1 MAIPGIQEIQALAFK
16 YSKAQLAN
24 MVQMGMLDPQK
35 ATMAG
40 FMRDRIAKEDMK
52 PPTTTVAQDALG
64 IAPPQEQPMPPQGQP
79 MPPQGAPMPEMAGLE
94 SLPAGNVGEYAG
106 GGIVAFDDGGE
117 VQGYAKGDLVYG
129 DKTWEEL
136 KPVKQ
141 PPRFASERFTNLFDE
156 GRRIDPFTGEEITLA
171 EFLDRARK
179 GPPSKREKPVSSPPK
194 TDLPPISSPS
204 TKGGKG
210 SLIDPEF
217 RDGDPDKKVRL
228 GVYRDE
234 LAKAQQKLAAA
245 TTQEDKARAQADI
258 DALNREIANASKS
271 APTKGFGNVTKIP
284 QGDPRIAAQ
293 RDAMSLPAINPPAQT
308 APNNEDFVARATGV
322 AEQVY
327 PKGEIP
333 KEMSVKEAFDLSN
346 QALTEAG
353 ADLDFYTKQDK
364 DLEKEGATFAK
375 DREEAKTFRILQAA
389 AGVLSGTS
397 PFASVNI
404 GKGVAPAVEGL
415 AADLKEFN
423 KNERALRDAQ
433 RKLKADQQQFN
444 VTRASSAMNLVEKS
458 KERVDRLAG
467 KKADLIGDITK
478 SFISTQGSKEVAG
491 IYAESYQNLERMR
504 QEAPPD
510 VAKLADRLKRDMPN
524 DSEKDRLEAAAKIL
538 RPTGAAAGLNA
549 SNRVILNF
557 QKKMEARSVMDPN
570 YRKLVQK
577 AGAGDEAAKL
587 EVERIREQT
596 LQETIDEFG
605 EVSGNISGAPSSAK
619 STRTLSSQDQE
630 ALDWANANPK
640 DPRAAQIKSRLGV
653 R

>member
-117 VQGYAKGDLVYG
+117 VPGYKAGD
-129 DKTWEEL
+129 
-136 KPVKQ
+136 
-141 PPRFASERFTNLFDE
+141 
-156 GRRIDPFTGEEITLA
+156 
-171 EFLDRARK
+171 
-179 GPPSKREKPVSSPPK
+179 
-194 TDLPPISSPS
+194 
-204 TKGGKG
+204 
-210 SLIDPEF
+210 LIDPEF
-217 RDGDPDKKVRL
+217 RGGDPDKKVRL
-228 GVYRDE
+228 EIYRDE
-234 LAKAQQKLAAA
+234 LTKAQQKLAAA

-308 APNNEDFVARATGV
+308 TPSNEDFVARATGV

-478 SFISTQGSKEVAG
+478 SFISTQGSKEVAEV
-491 IYAESYQNLERMR
+491 YAKSYKDLEGMR
-504 QEAPPD
+504 QAAPPD
-510 VAKLADRLKRDMPN
+510 IAKLADRLAKDMPN
-524 DSEKDRLEAAAKIL
+524 SSEKDRLEAASNIL
-538 RPTGAAAGLNA
+538 YPGRGLSSIIGAESTASKEIEKRFSDIVTINPKYKKMYDAALAGDPTAQQQIADLRNSISAEVYKNRPILSGKGGAEAPPTAPKTTAPPPEAVQQLRANDTPQMRAYFDQTFGQGAAA
-549 SNRVILNF
+549 RV
-557 QKKMEARSVMDPN
+557 
-570 YRKLVQK
+570 
-577 AGAGDEAAKL
+577 
-587 EVERIREQT
+587 
-596 LQETIDEFG
+596 
-605 EVSGNISGAPSSAK
+605 
-619 STRTLSSQDQE
+619 
-630 ALDWANANPK
+630 
-640 DPRAAQIKSRLGV
+640 LGK
-653 R
+653 